1 MFLRCFLYSLLV
13 NLLLLANLEERFTY
27 GELDCFLG
35 VGDNVL
41 EEDDLIDK
49 AVRNVFALFWEAA
62 VLKTKDILSC
72 FQK

>member
-1 MFLRCFLYSLLV
+1 MLLV
-13 NLLLLANLEERFTY
+13 LIAGQLVIVGQLGGEIHLWRIRLFLE
-27 GELDCFLG
+27 

-49 AVRNVFALFWEAA
+49 AIRDVFALFWEAA
-62 VLKTKDILSC
+62 VLKTKNILSC